1 MKGGIDNALASIA
14 VRSVQRQEQII
25 LVALDGTFNFT
36 PTPVEEK
43 IYNLLQ
49 DSPKTSEQLAR
60 RFDII
65 SPRLLRLE
73 RLEQSGLVQ
82 RCGPTPTELLHI
94 KNLFN
99 RWSAAPAH
107 RMLDI
112 LALAL
117 EKNVEQ
123 LTVELL
129 HLINYKLCLE
139 LVKNSLFDCFSRQE
153 RDSSPAYQHITDT
166 LFDRKEMRY
175 GLKTVFEHP
184 VVGIGAPA
192 AYFLPKA
199 TEMLS
204 AKVIVPEDGDVAN
217 ALGAVTSHVLVRG
230 KLVVRPDSQGRY
242 VVQGIAGNPGFTTLD
257 NTEEWVVS
265 HLIETLRKN
274 AKEAGTSE
282 ETVVFSIDDRLAPLR
297 DGSSMFLERNI
308 AAHLKGDPDLALQTE
323 PLVA

>member
-1 MKGGIDNALASIA
+1 MADEHRWEFQRLAGDLSLLKKLFTSDCSDDEIVFVPAGHETVYSAVENCLGSTSGKEGSDERIFGTRQIVINGPRRVAPLLGWAQAKVKGGIDNALASIA

-43 IYNLLQ
+43 IYNLLR

-73 RLEQSGLVQ
+73 RLEQFGLVQ

-117 EKNVEQ
+117 KKNVEQ
-123 LTVELL
+123 LTEKLL

-139 LVKNSLFDCFSRQE
+139 LVKKQSL
-153 RDSSPAYQHITDT
+153 
-166 LFDRKEMRY
+166 
-175 GLKTVFEHP
+175 
-184 VVGIGAPA
+184 
-192 AYFLPKA
+192 
-199 TEMLS
+199 
-204 AKVIVPEDGDVAN
+204 
-217 ALGAVTSHVLVRG
+217 
-230 KLVVRPDSQGRY
+230 
-242 VVQGIAGNPGFTTLD
+242 
-257 NTEEWVVS
+257 
-265 HLIETLRKN
+265 
-274 AKEAGTSE
+274 
-282 ETVVFSIDDRLAPLR
+282 
-297 DGSSMFLERNI
+297 
-308 AAHLKGDPDLALQTE
+308 
-323 PLVA
+323 